1 MVSWEGREL
10 TAPMRCPLEP
20 GKALSLSP
28 RCLQGH
34 AILSHWLLLSLSF
47 LEEAGTVCAGSEASE
62 LPGPMG
68 PVPLTTLWK
77 DLGEGVSEPLSLE
90 KCQCHDHCP
99 KPERGCGVRWT
110 QSFLSL
116 VL

>member
-34 AILSHWLLLSLSF
+34 AILSHWLPLSLSF
-47 LEEAGTVCAGSEASE
+47 LEEAGTVCARSEASE

-77 DLGEGVSEPLSLE
+77 DLGEGSQNHCLWRNVNVTTTVPNQSGDVGSGGPRVS
-90 KCQCHDHCP
+90 
-99 KPERGCGVRWT
+99 
-110 QSFLSL
+110 
-116 VL
+116 